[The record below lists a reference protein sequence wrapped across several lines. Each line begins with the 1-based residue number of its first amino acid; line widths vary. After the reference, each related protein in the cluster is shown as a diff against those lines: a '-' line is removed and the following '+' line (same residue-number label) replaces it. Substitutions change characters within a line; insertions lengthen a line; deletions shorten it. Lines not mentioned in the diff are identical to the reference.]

1 MAPRSTLALDAAGL
15 FHIYREGELETVALR
30 GVQVQL
36 AFGEWV
42 SVVGPSGSGKSTLLL
57 VLAGLMEPSGGF
69 VMVDGR
75 DVTRLDEAARAEM
88 RRSKI
93 GGIMQRDN
101 LHPAL
106 SVAENVALPLELAGW
121 PRGKITSRV
130 DGLLERVGLAERRVN
145 RPHQLSGGEAQRAAI
160 AVALAPEPEVL
171 IADEL
176 TGELDA
182 ATTESMLDLLE
193 TVRRDENVAILTVT
207 HNSLVAARADR
218 RLELHDGV
226 LADAA

>member
-1 MAPRSTLALDAAGL
+1 L

-30 GVQVQL
+30 GVQLQL
-36 AFGEWV
+36 DFGEWV

-57 VLAGLMEPSGGF
+57 VLAGLLEPSGGF
-69 VMVDGR
+69 VMIDGR
-75 DVTRLDEAARAEM
+75 DVTRLDEAARAQM

-93 GGIMQRDN
+93 GVIMQRDN

-106 SVAENVALPLELAGW
+106 SVAENVALPLELASW
-121 PRGKITSRV
+121 PRAQVTSRV
-130 DGLLERVGLAERRVN
+130 DGLLGRVDLVERRTN

-207 HNSLVAARADR
+207 HNDLVAARADR
-218 RLELHDGV
+218 RFELHDGV
-226 LADAA
+226 LTDAA